1 MKMDRKRTGTIAET
15 QVRYFVIEPK
25 DIVWI
30 KAILESYEGMVV
42 VRTVDISQP
51 VIELLIAPDF
61 AATLDPVIE
70 EIASQVKLEEIVD
83 PSSWTPSPP

>member
-1 MKMDRKRTGTIAET
+1 MSVEKNRTIAET
-15 QVRYFVIEPK
+15 QIRYFVIEPK

-42 VRTVDISQP
+42 VRTVDIKQP

-61 AATLDPVIE
+61 ASVLQPVIE
-70 EIASQVKLEEIVD
+70 EIASQVKLEEIPG
-83 PSSWTPSPP
+83 PSTWTPL

>member
-1 MKMDRKRTGTIAET
+1 MEAEKNIVIAET
-15 QVRYFVIEPK
+15 QIRYFVIEPK

-42 VRTVDISQP
+42 LRTVDIKQP

-61 AATLDPVIE
+61 AAALNPVIE
-70 EIASQVKLEEIVD
+70 EIAAQVKLEEI
-83 PSSWTPSPP
+83 PSPESWVPLPP

>member
-1 MKMDRKRTGTIAET
+1 MAIAET
-15 QVRYFVIEPK
+15 KMRYFVIDTK

-42 VRTVDISQP
+42 VRTVDIKQP

-61 AATLDPVIE
+61 AETIDPVIK
-70 EIASQVKLEEIVD
+70 EIASQVKMDEI
-83 PSSWTPSPP
+83 PGPETWAPLQP

>member
-1 MKMDRKRTGTIAET
+1 
-15 QVRYFVIEPK
+15 VRYFVIEPK